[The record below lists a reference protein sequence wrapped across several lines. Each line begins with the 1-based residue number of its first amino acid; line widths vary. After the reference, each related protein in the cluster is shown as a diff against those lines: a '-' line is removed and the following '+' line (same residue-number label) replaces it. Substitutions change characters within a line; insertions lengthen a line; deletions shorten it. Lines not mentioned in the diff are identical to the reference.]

1 MLSNAQLKGRK
12 SLVRNRHGRRHDELT
27 VFSKVYQNKI
37 FWVFMKG
44 CYSCIWEITSL
55 INTFE
60 KLFLCSSCDIVWTLF
75 TFLMLSFLLPAVQ
88 MSGQNVHRCRATAG
102 QHHHVLPQRGLEHPP
117 PLHTQRPWPLAPAP
131 ADRAHPRGR
140 LLRQRSAHAT
150 PSQPQANWNYTLIY
164 NVQYCKL

>member
-1 MLSNAQLKGRK
+1 MLSNARLKGRK
-12 SLVRNRHGRRHDELT
+12 SLVRNRHGPRYDELPYFRKYT
-27 VFSKVYQNKI
+27 KI
-37 FWVFMKG
+37 NSFRFFMKG

-55 INTFE
+55 RNTFE
-60 KLFLCSSCDIVWTLF
+60 KLLLCSSCDIVWTLF
-75 TFLMLSFLLPAVQ
+75 SFLVLSFLLPAVQ

-117 PLHTQRPWPLAPAP
+117 ALHTQRPWPLAPAP
-131 ADRAHPRGR
+131 ADGAHPRGW

-164 NVQYCKL
+164 NV